1 MLKDFLVTVT
11 ILSVGLGTWKASE
24 LTNSPNLNNQQITV
38 QSSLHGISWGIG
50 LTLIFGGLGII
61 KDKSKSKSS

>member
-1 MLKDFLVTVT
+1 MLRDFLVTVA

-24 LTNSPNLNNQQITV
+24 LTNLPNLTSQQVIV

-61 KDKSKSKSS
+61 KDKSKSS